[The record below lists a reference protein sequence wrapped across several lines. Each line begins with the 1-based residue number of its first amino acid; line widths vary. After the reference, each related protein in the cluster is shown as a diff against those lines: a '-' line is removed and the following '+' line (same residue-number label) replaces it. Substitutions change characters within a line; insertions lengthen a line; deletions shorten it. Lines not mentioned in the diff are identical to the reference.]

1 MVLQF
6 RPAAGMFNN
15 SLKSLADGLRRRVET
30 DDDGQPQTVLAW
42 ARRYRKLE
50 GRDFTLDWH
59 KPLEAIYADDHPTLI
74 VVKPAQRGLSEYAIN
89 LACFALDR
97 GAAVWAPHKLGLN
110 VGYILPTMGALRD
123 FSKERLSSLEDESP
137 YLAEMFGSGR
147 YQDVTFKQVR
157 SSSFLYL
164 RGGWSKEGLKSFPAD
179 VMILDEY
186 DEMNA
191 GAIALAD
198 KRMNASSVKRKL
210 ELSTPIL
217 PGLGIHGRF
226 LLSDQRIYIQPCPN
240 CRGDNQYDFFRDV
253 TVGGKRFDDWQF
265 YAADVISRADVA
277 LTCPR
282 CEAPLDRAGR
292 TATGVYVPQVP
303 DVTSLRG
310 YQIPPLAYPGISMRE
325 LAMKA
330 VDPNVSTFEEF
341 MRQDLGVAYH
351 TKGSGITEE
360 MLVPLSLEL
369 PNGQLPPG
377 PWIRVTG
384 GADIGSRIHVRI
396 VGRRRDD
403 PKPYVRYMG
412 AVTSWEELDG
422 LMEKYAVSMMVVD
435 AYPEQH
441 GAQAFVSRFK
451 GRAVMGD
458 YPTQMGAL
466 RGQLFAPDA
475 RQAVQDGF
483 VRINRTMALDAVLAS
498 VSTRREHWPT
508 AITNDPEVRSH
519 MSAGARLTSINPQG
533 QVMASWVRL
542 RADHY
547 LHTCAYEIVA
557 RSLIPRIMRPSRVM
571 QGTAKTVMPS
581 GTQYRPAPTR

>member
-1 MVLQF
+1 MALAF
-6 RPAAGMFNN
+6 RPSVGAFNDALS
-15 SLKSLADGLRRRVET
+15 SLVSGIERRLEAEADGL
-30 DDDGQPQTVLAW
+30 PQNVLEW
-42 ARRYRKLE
+42 ALRHRKLE
-50 GRDFTLDWH
+50 GQDFTLANH
-59 KPLEAIYADDHPTLI
+59 APLLPIYADDHPTLVI
-74 VVKPAQRGLSEYAIN
+74 VKPAQRGLSEYAIN

-97 GAAVWAPHKLGLN
+97 GAAVWAPQKLGLN
-110 VGYILPTMGALRD
+110 VGYVLPTMGALRD
-123 FSKERLSSLEDESP
+123 FSKERLSSLTDESP

-198 KRMNASSVKRKL
+198 KRMNASPVRRKL

-226 LLSDQRIYIQPCPN
+226 LLSDQRVYLQACPN
-240 CRGDNQYDFFRDV
+240 CRGENQYDFFRDV
-253 TVGGKRFDDWQF
+253 TVNQKRFDAWQF
-265 YAADVISRADVA
+265 LTAEVISRADVA

-282 CEAPLDRAGR
+282 CELSLDQSAR
-292 TATGVYVPQVP
+292 TAPGRYVAQVP

-310 YQIPPLAYPGISMRE
+310 YQIPPLAYPSVSLRE

-330 VDPNVSTFEEF
+330 VDPNITTFEEF

-369 PNGQLPPG
+369 QNGLLPPG
-377 PWIRVTG
+377 PWTRVTG
-384 GADIGSRIHVRI
+384 GADVGSRIHVRI
-396 VGRRRDD
+396 VGRRRDE
-403 PKPYVRYMG
+403 PKPYVRFMG
-412 AVTSWEELDG
+412 AVTSWEELDV
-422 LMEKYAVSMMVVD
+422 LMEEYAISMLVVD

-441 GAQAFVSRFK
+441 GAQAFVSRHK

-475 RQAVQDGF
+475 RQAVADGF

-508 AITNDPEVRSH
+508 AIINDPEVRSH
-519 MSAGARLTSINPQG
+519 MAAGARLTSINPQG

-547 LHTCAYEIVA
+547 LHASAYELVA
-557 RSLIPRIMRPSRVM
+557 RSLIPKLMRPSRII
-571 QGTAKTVMPS
+571 QGTAKTVMPT
-581 GTQYRPAPTR
+581 GTQYRPPAR